1 MHNLLCMTD
10 KGSEYRHLSALLSTS
25 PNRFSDVSIC
35 QGPNENMMRRIY
47 GPRGRME
54 GWEGRGGEGRDGTRD
69 GCRGRMKGEKI
80 HSVLISG
87 LRRGYI
93 VLGAFY
99 LDVAAAGVCL
109 SLLFHSLSLFI
120 SAILI
125 FPLYVCVCNQDKCVF
140 FFVYILFFSFE
151 LPQAASPAFC
161 LPRKMLLLRNH
172 SNAPC
177 FTPTFFCLLACLYFL

>member
-47 GPRGRME
+47 GPWGRME

-109 SLLFHSLSLFI
+109 SLFYFILSLYLCHPHFPSIFVCARVTRINVFIFLFI
-120 SAILI
+120 SSVFLI
-125 FPLYVCVCNQDKCVF
+125 
-140 FFVYILFFSFE
+140 
-151 LPQAASPAFC
+151 
-161 LPRKMLLLRNH
+161 
-172 SNAPC
+172 
-177 FTPTFFCLLACLYFL
+177 

>member
-1 MHNLLCMTD
+1 MPDYTVGEKKREREEKKRKRATHNLLCMTD
-10 KGSEYRHLSALLSTS
+10 KGSEYRHLSTRLSTS

-54 GWEGRGGEGRDGTRD
+54 GWNGRGGEGRDGTRD

-109 SLLFHSLSLFI
+109 SLLFHSLSLSLPSSFSLCI
-120 SAILI
+120 
-125 FPLYVCVCNQDKCVF
+125 YVYV
-140 FFVYILFFSFE
+140 
-151 LPQAASPAFC
+151 
-161 LPRKMLLLRNH
+161 
-172 SNAPC
+172 
-177 FTPTFFCLLACLYFL
+177 

>member
-1 MHNLLCMTD
+1 MVLGD
-10 KGSEYRHLSALLSTS
+10 
-25 PNRFSDVSIC
+25 
-35 QGPNENMMRRIY
+35 
-47 GPRGRME
+47 
-54 GWEGRGGEGRDGTRD
+54 GWRDGRGGEVRGGMETRD

-125 FPLYVCVCNQDKCVF
+125 FPLYVCVCVTRINVF
-140 FFVYILFFSFE
+140 FFLFISSFSHLNSHRLPLLPSAFQERCYFFVIILMLPVSPPLFSVCSPVSIFCKSCSCVQKMYLCFLAFF
-151 LPQAASPAFC
+151 
-161 LPRKMLLLRNH
+161 
-172 SNAPC
+172 
-177 FTPTFFCLLACLYFL
+177 FF

>member
-1 MHNLLCMTD
+1 MSPERQTAQEGEKEGESEKRKRATHNLLCMAD
-10 KGSEYRHLSALLSTS
+10 KRREYRHLSALLSTS

-54 GWEGRGGEGRDGTRD
+54 GWEVRGGRDGTRD

-109 SLLFHSLSLFI
+109 FHSLSLSLPSSF
-120 SAILI
+120 SLC
-125 FPLYVCVCNQDKCVF
+125 VCVCVRVTGINVF
-140 FFVYILFFSFE
+140 IF
-151 LPQAASPAFC
+151 
-161 LPRKMLLLRNH
+161 
-172 SNAPC
+172 
-177 FTPTFFCLLACLYFL
+177 

>member
-1 MHNLLCMTD
+1 MAFLSPLCQTTQEGEKKGEREKRKRAMHNLLCMTD

-47 GPRGRME
+47 GPWGRME

-69 GCRGRMKGEKI
+69 GCSGRMKGEKI

-87 LRRGYI
+87 LRWGYI
-93 VLGAFY
+93 VLGASY

-109 SLLFHSLSLFI
+109 SSVSFSLFI

-125 FPLYVCVCNQDKCVF
+125 FLLSLCV
-140 FFVYILFFSFE
+140 
-151 LPQAASPAFC
+151 
-161 LPRKMLLLRNH
+161 
-172 SNAPC
+172 
-177 FTPTFFCLLACLYFL
+177 

>member
-47 GPRGRME
+47 GPWGRME

-109 SLLFHSLSLFI
+109 SLLFHSLSLSLPSSF
-120 SAILI
+120 S
-125 FPLYVCVCNQDKCVF
+125 LYICVCVCV
-140 FFVYILFFSFE
+140 
-151 LPQAASPAFC
+151 
-161 LPRKMLLLRNH
+161 
-172 SNAPC
+172 
-177 FTPTFFCLLACLYFL
+177 

>member
-1 MHNLLCMTD
+1 MVLGD
-10 KGSEYRHLSALLSTS
+10 
-25 PNRFSDVSIC
+25 
-35 QGPNENMMRRIY
+35 
-47 GPRGRME
+47 
-54 GWEGRGGEGRDGTRD
+54 GWRDGRGGEVRGGMETRD

-125 FPLYVCVCNQDKCVF
+125 FPLYVCVCVTRINVF
-140 FFVYILFFSFE
+140 IFFVYILFFSFE

>member
-10 KGSEYRHLSALLSTS
+10 TGREYRHLSARLSTS

-47 GPRGRME
+47 GPWGRME
-54 GWEGRGGEGRDGTRD
+54 GWVRGREGRDRARD

-99 LDVAAAGVCL
+99 LDVAAGVHLFFCFVL
-109 SLLFHSLSLFI
+109 SLYLCHPHVPSV
-120 SAILI
+120 
-125 FPLYVCVCNQDKCVF
+125 YV
-140 FFVYILFFSFE
+140 
-151 LPQAASPAFC
+151 
-161 LPRKMLLLRNH
+161 
-172 SNAPC
+172 
-177 FTPTFFCLLACLYFL
+177 